1 MSLFPRVV
9 GVLAVLLLAGC
20 SSQPAVTPPTGTITP
35 SQISSPSATATP
47 ATTPSPAPS
56 TAAVLTA
63 TVLHPES
70 VTFISPNVGWVL
82 GLTLCG
88 GSSCLRL
95 ATTADAGT
103 SWSWV
108 AGADLPAISP
118 TSDWELRFAN
128 SEDGWISG
136 SHLYSTHDGGRTW
149 AQVALP
155 GVGPNAS
162 VDALESADGRVYA
175 EVAEGTDAN
184 TGGPVALFGSVV
196 SVDSWYAVPGVTT
209 GGAGFG
215 GDISLAEGVFWTMLH
230 PAVVRAQGTQEL
242 STLFSSTNGVTWH
255 TKTLPCPSETTASVG
270 AATSER
276 IFIVC
281 AGGGA
286 AGSEFK
292 TAYVSD
298 NAGASYQQV
307 SDPPFGGDFESVAA
321 SPSSVAVASS
331 SGGTQIYS
339 SFNGGLTWTTT
350 YVVGDG
356 GLGLSDLGFTT
367 AMQGVVIHGRV
378 QYSDTVQLLMTRDGG
393 HTWVP
398 VDVAP
403 S

>member
-1 MSLFPRVV
+1 MAIFRSRK
-9 GVLAVLLLAGC
+9 AC
-20 SSQPAVTPPTGTITP
+20 SGRCCIQP
-35 SQISSPSATATP
+35 
-47 ATTPSPAPS
+47 
-56 TAAVLTA
+56 
-63 TVLHPES
+63 
-70 VTFISPNVGWVL
+70 
-82 GLTLCG
+82 
-88 GSSCLRL
+88 SC
-95 ATTADAGT
+95 
-103 SWSWV
+103 
-108 AGADLPAISP
+108 
-118 TSDWELRFAN
+118 
-128 SEDGWISG
+128 
-136 SHLYSTHDGGRTW
+136 
-149 AQVALP
+149 
-155 GVGPNAS
+155 
-162 VDALESADGRVYA
+162 
-175 EVAEGTDAN
+175 
-184 TGGPVALFGSVV
+184 
-196 SVDSWYAVPGVTT
+196 
-209 GGAGFG
+209 
-215 GDISLAEGVFWTMLH
+215 
-230 PAVVRAQGTQEL
+230 VRRGTQEL
-242 STLFSSTNGVTWH
+242 STLFSSTDGVTWH

-398 VDVAP
+398 VVVAP